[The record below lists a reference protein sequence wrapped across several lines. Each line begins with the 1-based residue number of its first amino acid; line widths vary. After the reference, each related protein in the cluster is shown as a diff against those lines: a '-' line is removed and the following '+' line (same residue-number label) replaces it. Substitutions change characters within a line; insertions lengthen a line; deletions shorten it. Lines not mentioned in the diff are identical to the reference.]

1 MPSQNFSSKIG
12 KSSSPTAER
21 VIKNSTNV
29 QQPTGSV
36 QQTLTKKFTKS
47 TVKI

>member
-1 MPSQNFSSKIG
+1 MPTQNFTSKIG

-21 VIKNSTNV
+21 VIKNNTNI
-29 QQPTGSV
+29 QQPTNSV
-36 QQTLTKKFTKS
+36 KTALAGKFTKS